1 MVAIERLRGIETPD
15 CNDYFVIV
23 KAPVHVVASA
33 LNETR
38 QATVWNQ
45 DVYDREI
52 EIMGDDFVVFQ
63 FRGHSWTLIHYL
75 RVQETAPNEKD
86 AEALARHIN
95 TDAIFFSIC
104 NTSGYIGYQLYDST
118 GLVESLFREN
128 GEPPGIFQSLKRQ
141 PPEKAISSPGLYIC
155 DFLKEQDIY
164 VPSISLPIGKVGERI
179 ILQVGVSIDDPDE
192 PYIGGSKAIYPIT
205 DKSLFERCDHLGIKY

>member
-1 MVAIERLRGIETPD
+1 MVAIERLRGIESPD

-23 KAPVHVVASA
+23 KAPVHLVASA

-45 DVYDREI
+45 DVCDREI

-63 FRGHSWTLIHYL
+63 FRGHSWTLIHNL

-86 AEALARHIN
+86 AEVLARHIN
-95 TDAIFFSIC
+95 TDAIFFRISDS
-104 NTSGYIGYQLYDST
+104 SGYIGYQLYNST

-141 PPEKAISSPGLYIC
+141 PPEKAISSPGLYIF
-155 DFLKEQDIY
+155 DFLKEQEIY
-164 VPSISLPIGKVGERI
+164 VPMISLPRCTVGQRI
-179 ILQVGVSIDDPDE
+179 VLQVEVYIDDPDE
-192 PYIGGSKAIYPIT
+192 PSIGGCKTIYPNT
-205 DKSLFERCDHLGIKY
+205 DKSLFERCDHVGIKY

>member
-23 KAPVHVVASA
+23 KAPIQTVASA
-33 LNETR
+33 LTETR
-38 QATVWNQ
+38 QATVWEQ
-45 DVYDREI
+45 DVCDREI

-75 RVQETAPNEKD
+75 RIQETAINERD

-95 TDAIFFSIC
+95 TDAIYYKISDSAC
-104 NTSGYIGYQLYDST
+104 YIGYQLYDST
-118 GLVESLFREN
+118 GLVESFYRE
-128 GEPPGIFQSLKRQ
+128 GQQPVKFQSLRRQ
-141 PPEKAISSPGLYIC
+141 TTDEIINSLGLHVF

-164 VPSISLPIGKVGERI
+164 VPSISLPRCTVGERI

-192 PYIGGSKAIYPIT
+192 PYPPAGYKTIYPIT
-205 DKSLFERCDHLGIKY
+205 DKSLFERCDHVGIKY